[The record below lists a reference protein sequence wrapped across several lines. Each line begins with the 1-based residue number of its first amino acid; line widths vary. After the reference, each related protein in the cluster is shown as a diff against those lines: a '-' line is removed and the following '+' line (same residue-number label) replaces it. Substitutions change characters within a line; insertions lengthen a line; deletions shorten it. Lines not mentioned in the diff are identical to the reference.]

1 MPSEIEDLLKK
12 HTDDVGKA
20 LGEFKGQIDTISD
33 AVKALNDRADKTEAK
48 SNRDMLSG
56 GGKNDGAAVEVKAL
70 KISDDD
76 RKVIGGIMK
85 GEIGAAEAKQMQI
98 RTESDGGILVPDGT
112 ATQIEY
118 LIRRQSPMRRLA
130 RVVNMDRG
138 NILYPLSRGAFEAG
152 WVGENDDR
160 AETDTGTIAAM
171 QPSGGTVYA
180 LPVATEEVID
190 DAIINLEQFITDNV
204 VDVIAEKES
213 MAFIDG
219 DGIKK
224 PNGFIRRSGE
234 RMPVATAD
242 ATRAL
247 GVLQYVASGDASTLG
262 TSANLIDVLVSMIFA
277 TKAGYRQAP
286 GCAWAASSDLIS
298 KLAKLKDG
306 DGRPL
311 YTPSLQEGVPGMLL
325 GYPVVEM
332 EHMDAVG
339 AGAFPLGFG
348 NWQRGYQIGDRT
360 SLNILRDP
368 YTTKGKIKWY
378 FRKRVYGEV
387 LNSEAIKLL
396 KVALS

>member
-1 MPSEIEDLLKK
+1 MSELEDLLKK
-12 HTDDVGKA
+12 HTDDIGKA
-20 LGEFKGQIDTISD
+20 LGEFKGQIDTIDS
-33 AVKALNDRADKTEAK
+33 AVKALTDRADHVEAK
-48 SNRDMLSG
+48 ANRLSLG
-56 GGKNDGAAVEVKAL
+56 GVSPVEEKQVEVKQL
-70 KISDDD
+70 KISNED
-76 RKVIGGIMK
+76 RKTIGAIMK
-85 GEIGAAEAKQMQI
+85 GEIGATEAKQMQI
-98 RTESDGGILVPDGT
+98 RMEADGGLLVPEQT

-118 LIRRQSPMRRLA
+118 LIRRQSPMRNLA

-138 NILYPLSRGAFEAG
+138 NILYPISRGAFEAG
-152 WVGENDDR
+152 WVGENDSRD
-160 AETDTGTIAAM
+160 ETDSATIAAM

-204 VDVIAEKES
+204 VDVIAEQES
-213 MAFIDG
+213 KAFIDG

-224 PNGFIRRSGE
+224 PRGFIHRNGE
-234 RMPVATAD
+234 RAPVATAD
-242 ATRAL
+242 ATRKL
-247 GVLQYVASGDASTLG
+247 GVLQYISTGAAGDLG
-262 TSANLIDVLVSMIFA
+262 TGGNFTEKLVSMIFA

-286 GCAWAASSDLIS
+286 GTAWAASTDMIGA
-298 KLAKLKDG
+298 LAKLKDG
-306 DGRPL
+306 EGRPL
-311 YTPSLQEGVPGMLL
+311 YTPSLREGIPGQLL

-332 EHMDAVG
+332 EHMDAVA
-339 AGAFPLGFG
+339 AGTFPIAFG

-396 KVALS
+396 KVAAN